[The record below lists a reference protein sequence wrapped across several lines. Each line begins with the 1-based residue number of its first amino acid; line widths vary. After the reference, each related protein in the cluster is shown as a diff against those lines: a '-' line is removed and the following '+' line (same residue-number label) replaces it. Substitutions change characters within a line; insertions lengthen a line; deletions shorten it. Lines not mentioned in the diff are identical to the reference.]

1 MSEIERRLRELRREL
16 RGVSWRRR
24 RRVLAEV
31 EDHLRCAVDDG
42 LSEAEAVADLGA
54 PGIAFAGLPE
64 RRRSQRLSLVAGPLV
79 LLALAPSLDGTLRQL
94 GAGTTPSQAASPPT
108 MTKAQQTLALRRC
121 VASWNAEAT
130 GRWRAAAVGAGI
142 RRADVGI
149 IVATAFSAAGRPTT
163 TRIRGCTVSLQPA
176 LSASP
181 YQSRIDVYGTPAGRS
196 FRFERL
202 VRGRIRTAA
211 PATNARVDS
220 AGRLALAGHLVPA
233 ACPAAPIG
241 SRVVSVQ
248 ALPERRALLSGATT
262 HLPAARS
269 AAFVVAIR
277 NVGHIAIH
285 GAIASID
292 VSGPARPGRPWWR
305 SGPRIVNRLDPGETV
320 LIRFAPPAL
329 GHGVRLLRVTTAAI
343 ACETR
348 VTDNSPVFR
357 VAFS

>member
-1 MSEIERRLRELRREL
+1 VSAIEQRLRELRREL
-16 RGVSWRRR
+16 RGLSWRRR

-54 PGIAFAGLPE
+54 PGVAFAGLPE
-64 RRRSQRLSLVAGPLV
+64 RRRPQRLSLIAGPLV

-108 MTKAQQTLALRRC
+108 MTQAQQTLAQRRC

-130 GRWRAAAVGAGI
+130 GRWRAAAVGARI
-142 RRADVGI
+142 QRADVAI
-149 IVATAFSAAGRPTT
+149 IVATTFSAAGRATA
-163 TRIRGCTVSLQPA
+163 TRIRGCTVILQRA
-176 LSASP
+176 LTASP
-181 YQSRIDVYGTPAGRS
+181 YQSRIYVYGTPSGRS
-196 FRFERL
+196 FRFVREL
-202 VRGRIRTAA
+202 RGRIRSAA

-220 AGRLALAGHLVPA
+220 AGRLALASHLVPA

-248 ALPERRALLSGATT
+248 ALPERRALLSRATT
-262 HLPAARS
+262 HLQAARPE
-269 AAFVVAIR
+269 AFVVAIR
-277 NVGHIAIH
+277 NVGHVAIH

-305 SGPRIVNRLDPGETV
+305 SGPRTVNRLDPGETV
-320 LIRFAPPAL
+320 SLRFAPPAL
-329 GHGVRLLRVTTAAI
+329 GHGVRLLRATSAAI

-348 VTDNSPVFR
+348 VADNSPVFR
-357 VAFS
+357 VDFG